1 MTFSVKVSNYQ
12 KHPTLN
18 ICDSELIGKNISN
31 KNCKVNI
38 SKNYYGEQIVNESEA
53 ENLLKNSAIINMV
66 GNKTIS
72 LSLKLG
78 IGTENGIKNIDGV
91 PFLIVFKM

>member
-1 MTFSVKVSNYQ
+1 MAFSVKVSNYQ
-12 KHPTLN
+12 KHTMLN
-18 ICDSELIGKNISN
+18 ICDSDLVGKNISD

-38 SKNYYGEQIVNESEA
+38 SKGYYGEQIVDESEA

-66 GNKTIS
+66 GSETVS
-72 LSLKLG
+72 LSIKLG
-78 IGTENGIKNIDGV
+78 IGTEKGIKNIEGV